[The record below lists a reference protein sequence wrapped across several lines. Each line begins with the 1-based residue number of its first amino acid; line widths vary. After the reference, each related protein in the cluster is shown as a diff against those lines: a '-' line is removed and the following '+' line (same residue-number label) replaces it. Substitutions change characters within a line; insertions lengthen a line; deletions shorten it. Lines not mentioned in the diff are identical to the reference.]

1 MSSSFMR
8 FAAVAAALYGAV
20 GVSAVPLDAPELAIR
35 APAAVITKC
44 TQAKTVALTFDD
56 GPYVNTRK
64 LVDLLDRNGAKGTWF
79 VNGNNC
85 EFHRYP
91 SSASQANLN
100 AVKDGCIYDSN
111 NAASVKY
118 VYDKGHQVASHT
130 WAHQHLTSLS
140 GSALKSEF
148 TKVNTA
154 IKKITGAE
162 PAFMR
167 PPYGEYDNEVRE
179 VAGSLGQKVVI
190 WDFDS
195 GDSAGK
201 SASQSK
207 NDYKNLV
214 SKNPNNVLTLN
225 HETYA
230 TTVNDVIPYAI
241 QQFKA
246 KGYKMVTV
254 AQCLG
259 QSPYKSTGSPS
270 PRDSTWKC

>member
-79 VNGNNC
+79 VNGNN
-85 EFHRYP
+85 Y
-91 SSASQANLN
+91 
-100 AVKDGCIYDSN
+100 GCIYDSN

-118 VYDKGHQVASHT
+118 VHDKGHQVASHT

-230 TTVNDVIPYAI
+230 DAATTVLV
-241 QQFKA
+241 
-246 KGYKMVTV
+246 
-254 AQCLG
+254 
-259 QSPYKSTGSPS
+259 
-270 PRDSTWKC
+270 

>member
-1 MSSSFMR
+1 MVFSVVR
-8 FAAVAAALYGAV
+8 FTVLVATLFGAV
-20 GVSAVPLDAPELAIR
+20 SAAPVEDPHIGAR
-35 APAAVITKC
+35 AAAAVITHC
-44 TQAKTVALTFDD
+44 TQPKTVALTFDD
-56 GPYVNTRK
+56 GPYVNTTK
-64 LVDLLDRNGAKGTWF
+64 LVDLLNKNGAKG
-79 VNGNNC
+79 
-85 EFHRYP
+85 
-91 SSASQANLN
+91 
-100 AVKDGCIYDSN
+100 
-111 NAASVKY
+111 AASVKY
-118 VYDKGHQVASHT
+118 AYDQGHQIASHT
-130 WAHQHLTSLS
+130 WSHAHLASLT
-140 GSALKSEF
+140 GAALQLEF
-148 TKVNTA
+148 NKTNDA
-154 IKKITGAE
+154 IKKITGAA

-167 PPYGEYDNEVRE
+167 PPFGEYNDEVRQ

-207 NDYKNLV
+207 TDYKNWLA
-214 SKNPNNVLTLN
+214 KNPNSVLTLN

-254 AQCLG
+254 AQCMG
-259 QSPYKSTGSPS
+259 QSPYKSTGKPS